1 MDLGLDMDL
10 EVGEEGFANEILG
23 VGLEEVGSRVGSVK
37 WLMIVEWVF
46 ALSSLEMG
54 GVLRR
59 GVSSKYVWLSW
70 L

>member
-1 MDLGLDMDL
+1 MDLGLDMDF

-46 ALSSLEMG
+46 AVSSLEMG

-59 GVSSKYVWLSW
+59 GVSSKYSWLSW